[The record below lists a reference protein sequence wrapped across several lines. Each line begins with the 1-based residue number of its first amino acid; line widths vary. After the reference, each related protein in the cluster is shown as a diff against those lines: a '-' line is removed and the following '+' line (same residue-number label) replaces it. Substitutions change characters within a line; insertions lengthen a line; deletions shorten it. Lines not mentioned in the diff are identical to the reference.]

1 MKESLY
7 LTTHHHQPTSSS
19 ASQAELQQQEEL
31 LHKECKERDQVIAS
45 YRKKV
50 DERKAQAAKVERRV
64 RDI

>member
-7 LTTHHHQPTSSS
+7 LTTHHHHPTSSS

-31 LHKECKERDQVIAS
+31 LHKECKDREQVKAS

-64 RDI
+64 RDL